1 MLTMEKNVLIRNA
14 LIANYNNY
22 AQGIDTKDWS
32 MVRDCFADDVFID
45 YGALSASTGD
55 ATVPR
60 QADDWVKHLQSVING
75 FSITRHAITNHRF
88 CISSAEV
95 SCRAYL
101 CADHVIFSNPEIP
114 IVEDQ
119 DVVTVVGEYNNHY
132 IEIDGDLKICRSE
145 LAVHWSHGNAE
156 LFVTATHNAREQL
169 RSNANVNL

>member
-1 MLTMEKNVLIRNA
+1 MSSMEKNILIRNA

-32 MVRDCFADDVFID
+32 MVRDCFADEVFID

-55 ATVPR
+55 PAVPR

-75 FSITRHAITNHRF
+75 FSITQHAITNHRF
-88 CISSAEV
+88 CISSTEV

-101 CADHVIFSNPEIP
+101 SADHVIFSNPEVPVI
-114 IVEDQ
+114 EDQ

-132 IEIDGDLKICRSE
+132 IEIDGDWKILRSE
-145 LAVHWSHGNAE
+145 LAVHWSHGNIE
-156 LFVTATHNAREQL
+156 LFVAAGERAL
-169 RSNANVNL
+169 DKLKR